1 MRPRL
6 FSQRLD
12 PRVLRLYRVV
22 LGFFLLVFLAMI
34 WPVATVFSRVY
45 PLVFGLP
52 FSLFY
57 IATLLVLSFCV
68 LLALYLWEGRT
79 GNSCDPPED
88 EGPEKE
94 RREDS

>member
-12 PRVLRLYRVV
+12 PGVLRLYRLV
-22 LGFFLLVFLAMI
+22 LGFFLLVFLGMI

-57 IATLLVLSFCV
+57 IATLLVLSFLRPPCALSV
-68 LLALYLWEGRT
+68 GRAHRQLL
-79 GNSCDPPED
+79 
-88 EGPEKE
+88 
-94 RREDS
+94 

>member
-12 PRVLRLYRVV
+12 PGVLRLYRIV

-88 EGPEKE
+88 VGSEMEG
-94 RREDS
+94 REEL